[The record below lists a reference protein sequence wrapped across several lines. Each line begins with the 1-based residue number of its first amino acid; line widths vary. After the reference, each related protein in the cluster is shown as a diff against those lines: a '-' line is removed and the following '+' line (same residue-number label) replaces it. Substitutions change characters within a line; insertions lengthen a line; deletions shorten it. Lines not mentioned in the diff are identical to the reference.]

1 MRAFDPVGKFPKSC
15 FAEVSAISNR
25 EVWPS
30 NVDILWELS
39 IKITASMGPL
49 PKRERVEGLAK
60 ASAARIKIVMRIRS
74 RIKSRSLIFL
84 LVSLR
89 LLRRNS
95 MGAQRTTV
103 GLLLR
108 NKCKATGIP
117 AVKAP
122 KSIHGTRKCIVNLYW
137 IFATR
142 FFISLRASIL
152 SNSSSG
158 GLSDLISKWVA

>member
-1 MRAFDPVGKFPKSC
+1 MRAFDPVGKLPKSC
-15 FAEVSAISNR
+15 FAEVRAISNR

-39 IKITASMGPL
+39 IRITASTGPL
-49 PKRERVEGLAK
+49 PKRERVEGLAS
-60 ASAARIKIVMRIRS
+60 ASAASIKIVMRSKR
-74 RIKSRSLIFL
+74 RIKSRRRIFL

-108 NKCKATGIP
+108 NRCKATGIP
-117 AVKAP
+117 ALKAP
-122 KSIHGTRKCIVNLYW
+122 KSIHGTRKCIVNLY
-137 IFATR
+137 
-142 FFISLRASIL
+142 
-152 SNSSSG
+152 
-158 GLSDLISKWVA
+158 